1 MCIVSRLNNYIFFH
15 IPKCGG
21 TSISE
26 ILPNKEKVKL
36 IQHTHL
42 DYISTKFAF
51 EKNNELNFFNNSK
64 KFAIVRNPFDRV
76 ISLYCYI
83 KQHTDHHLH
92 NRLINH
98 DFIQFCY
105 FLRNV
110 GDDSITSCY
119 QHLCDDNGFID
130 DSMKI
135 FKLEEINNNIE
146 EISDIIGEKINEIP
160 HINKSD
166 FFYKTTIESDLLIK
180 DIFIKDLNIFYK
192 ELL

>member
-98 DFIQFCY
+98 DFTQFCY

-119 QHLCDDNGFID
+119 EHLCDDNGFID

-135 FKLEEINNNIE
+135 YKLEEINNNIE

-180 DIFIKDLNIFYK
+180 DIFIKDLNIFYE

>member
-1 MCIVSRLNNYIFFH
+1 MCIVSRSNNYIFFH

-42 DYISTKFAF
+42 DYTSTKFTF

-98 DFIQFCY
+98 DFTQFCY

-110 GDDSITSCY
+110 GDDSINSCY
-119 QHLCDDNGFID
+119 EHLCDDNGFID

-135 FKLEEINNNIE
+135 YKLEEINNNIE

-180 DIFIKDLNIFYK
+180 DIFIKDLNIFYE

>member
-1 MCIVSRLNNYIFFH
+1 MCIVSRSNNYIFFH

-26 ILPNKEKVKL
+26 ILPNKEKVTL

-98 DFIQFCY
+98 DFTQFCY

-119 QHLCDDNGFID
+119 EHLCDDNGFID

-135 FKLEEINNNIE
+135 YKLEEINNNIE

-180 DIFIKDLNIFYK
+180 DIFIKDLNIFYE

>member
-1 MCIVSRLNNYIFFH
+1 MCIVSRLNNYIIFH

>member
-1 MCIVSRLNNYIFFH
+1 MCIVSRSNNYIFFH

-42 DYISTKFAF
+42 DYTSTKFTF

-98 DFIQFCY
+98 DFTQFCY

-119 QHLCDDNGFID
+119 EHLCDDNVFID

-135 FKLEEINNNIE
+135 YKLEEINNNIE

-180 DIFIKDLNIFYK
+180 DIFIKDLNIFYE

>member
-26 ILPNKEKVKL
+26 ILPNKEKVTL

-98 DFIQFCY
+98 DFTQFCY

-146 EISDIIGEKINEIP
+146 EISDIIKHKIIEIP

-166 FFYKTTIESDLLIK
+166 FYYKKTIESDLLIK
-180 DIFIKDLNIFYK
+180 DIYIKDFEFFYE

>member
-42 DYISTKFAF
+42 DYISTKFTF

>member
-1 MCIVSRLNNYIFFH
+1 M
-15 IPKCGG
+15 
-21 TSISE
+21 
-26 ILPNKEKVKL
+26 
-36 IQHTHL
+36 
-42 DYISTKFAF
+42 
-51 EKNNELNFFNNSK
+51 
-64 KFAIVRNPFDRV
+64 
-76 ISLYCYI
+76 
-83 KQHTDHHLH
+83 H

>member
-42 DYISTKFAF
+42 DYTSTKFTF

-98 DFIQFCY
+98 DFTQFCY

-119 QHLCDDNGFID
+119 EHLCDDNGFID

-135 FKLEEINNNIE
+135 YKLEEINNNIE

-180 DIFIKDLNIFYK
+180 DIFIKDLNIFYE

>member
-135 FKLEEINNNIE
+135 YKLEEINN
-146 EISDIIGEKINEIP
+146 
-160 HINKSD
+160 SD

>member
-98 DFIQFCY
+98 DFTQFCY

-146 EISDIIGEKINEIP
+146 EISDIIKHKIIEIP

-166 FFYKTTIESDLLIK
+166 FYYKKTIESDLLIK
-180 DIFIKDLNIFYK
+180 DIYIKDFEFFYE

>member
-42 DYISTKFAF
+42 DYTSTKFTF

-64 KFAIVRNPFDRV
+64 KFAIVRNPFDRA

-83 KQHTDHHLH
+83 KKHTDHNLH

-98 DFIQFCY
+98 HFTQFCY
-105 FLRNV
+105 FLKNI
-110 GDDSITSCY
+110 GDDSITTSY
-119 QHLCDDNGFID
+119 RHLCDKNGLIDNSIR
-130 DSMKI
+130 I
-135 FKLEEINNNIE
+135 FKLEEINDNLE
-146 EISDIIGEKINEIP
+146 EISDIIGLKINKIP
-160 HINKSD
+160 HINKSS
-166 FFYKTTIESDLLIK
+166 FYYKETEESNLLIRS
-180 DIFIKDLNIFYK
+180 IFLKDLKIFYK

>member
-1 MCIVSRLNNYIFFH
+1 MCIVSRSNNYIFFH

-42 DYISTKFAF
+42 DYTSTKFTF

-98 DFIQFCY
+98 DFTQFCY

-119 QHLCDDNGFID
+119 EHLCDDNGFID

-135 FKLEEINNNIE
+135 YKLEEINNNIE

-180 DIFIKDLNIFYK
+180 DIFIKDLNIFYE

>member
-1 MCIVSRLNNYIFFH
+1 MCIVSRSNNYIFFH

-98 DFIQFCY
+98 DFTQFCY

-119 QHLCDDNGFID
+119 QHLCYDNGFID

-166 FFYKTTIESDLLIK
+166 FFYKRTLESDLLIK
-180 DIFIKDLNIFYK
+180 DIYIEDFEIFYK

>member
-1 MCIVSRLNNYIFFH
+1 MCIVSRSNNYIFFH

-42 DYISTKFAF
+42 DYTSTKFTF

-98 DFIQFCY
+98 DFTQFCY

>member
-1 MCIVSRLNNYIFFH
+1 MCIVSRSNNYIFFH

-166 FFYKTTIESDLLIK
+166 FFYKTTIESDLLIRS
-180 DIFIKDLNIFYK
+180 IFLKDLKIFYK

>member
-98 DFIQFCY
+98 DFTQFCY
-105 FLRNV
+105 FLKNV
-110 GDDSITSCY
+110 GDDAITSCY
-119 QHLCDDNGFID
+119 EHLCDDNGFID